1 MVNLEFLPVVLENN
15 QTGQTETISSI
26 SEAAAFLLNG
36 WPKKKSSLH
45 LEARVAC
52 YEAQSGLVSID
63 AARLIFVEA
72 AIEADIFVSQEL
84 PAALSSLCQN
94 RS

>member
-1 MVNLEFLPVVLENN
+1 MANLEFLPVILENN
-15 QTGQTETISSI
+15 QTGRSETISSI

-52 YEAQSGLVSID
+52 YEAQSGIVSVN
-63 AARLIFVEA
+63 AARMIFVEA
-72 AIEADIFVSQEL
+72 AIEANIYVGEEPSTIVNQG
-84 PAALSSLCQN
+84 QN
-94 RS
+94 